1 MKATIKMRKRPS
13 KGKHFFQ
20 NSNCNFFFQGPSQSL
35 HLRDWNT
42 LSQKW
47 RLLKRSKGFLFFS
60 LYFLVNNNYCSEKKR
75 LKTGEDNSYVLPTP
89 VASMNKIQGIISLS
103 QLFCLAL
110 GWHWPKLNFQTQ
122 KKIDFLSYIFSVS
135 ENTKIIH
142 LIMMIWLFSFII
154 SNYKLA
160 SGPPNK
166 KKLI

>member
-13 KGKHFFQ
+13 KGKQFKFKFQ
-20 NSNCNFFFQGPSQSL
+20 LQFFFQGPSQSL

-42 LSQKW
+42 LFLKW

-122 KKIDFLSYIFSVS
+122 KKLISYRIFSVYQ
-135 ENTKIIH
+135 KIQR
-142 LIMMIWLFSFII
+142 LYIWLWW
-154 SNYKLA
+154 YGCLA
-160 SGPPNK
+160 SLYPTTN
-166 KKLI
+166 

>member
-1 MKATIKMRKRPS
+1 MKATIKMRKRPI
-13 KGKHFFQ
+13 KGKQFKFKFQ
-20 NSNCNFFFQGPSQSL
+20 LQFFFQGPSQSL

-42 LSQKW
+42 LFLKW

-122 KKIDFLSYIFSVS
+122 KKLISYRIFSVYQ
-135 ENTKIIH
+135 KIQR
-142 LIMMIWLFSFII
+142 LYIWLWW
-154 SNYKLA
+154 YGCLA
-160 SGPPNK
+160 SLYPTTN
-166 KKLI
+166 

>member
-13 KGKHFFQ
+13 KGKHFFE

-122 KKIDFLSYIFSVS
+122 KKLISYRIFSVYQ
-135 ENTKIIH
+135 KIQR
-142 LIMMIWLFSFII
+142 LYIWLWWYGCLVSLYPTT
-154 SNYKLA
+154 N
-160 SGPPNK
+160 
-166 KKLI
+166 